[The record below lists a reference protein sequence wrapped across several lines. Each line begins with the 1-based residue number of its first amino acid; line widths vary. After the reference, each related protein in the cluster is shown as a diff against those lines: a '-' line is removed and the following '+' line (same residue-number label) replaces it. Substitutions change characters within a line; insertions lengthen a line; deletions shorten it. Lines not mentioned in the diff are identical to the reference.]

1 MKLAACVVLYGI
13 DDSTVQNI
21 KTYAPYVDELWAA
34 DNTDKPQ
41 EEYLNKIKALG
52 DHVHIIPMGGN
63 KGIAAAL
70 NSGIKA
76 ADDKGY
82 EFILTMDQD
91 SYFDGDTLIK
101 FKEKAKFYFAGDD
114 KIIQVGIHNSGDVP
128 EDPATNCED
137 TKWLI
142 TSGSIMR
149 VKDTIKIGSFL
160 EKLFIDEVDRE
171 FNYRAAREG
180 YKFKRVLDLTLQ
192 HHLGEPIKGKILG
205 KNFQAMGHSKV
216 RKYYIARNST
226 YLMMEF
232 PEVKREYQKYLLKMK
247 IKTLLVEPDRFT
259 KLKYMSM
266 GQRDAKKGKFGK
278 LEE

>member
-13 DDSTVQNI
+13 NDSTVENI

-34 DNTDKPQ
+34 DNTDEVQ
-41 EEYLNKIKALG
+41 EDYLDKIRAIG
-52 DHVHIIPMGGN
+52 SHIHIIPMGGN
-63 KGIAAAL
+63 QGIAAAL
-70 NSGIKA
+70 NKGIEA
-76 ADDKGY
+76 ANNAGY
-82 EFILTMDQD
+82 EYVLTMDQD
-91 SYFDGDTLIK
+91 SYFDSDTLVK
-101 FKEKAKFYFAGDD
+101 YKEKAAKFFDQD
-114 KIIQVGIHNSGDVP
+114 EKIIQVGIHNSGD
-128 EDPATNCED
+128 DPSDLATNCED

-149 VKDTIKIGSFL
+149 VKDTVKIGSFL

-171 FNYRAAREG
+171 FNYRAAKEG

-192 HHLGEPIKGKILG
+192 HHLGDPIKGKILG
-205 KNFQAMGHSKV
+205 KSFQAMGHSKV

-232 PEVKREYQKYLLKMK
+232 PELKKEYSRYLLKMK
-247 IKTLLVEPDRFT
+247 IKTLLVEPDKFT
-259 KLKYMSM
+259 KLRYMSM

-278 LEE
+278 LEV

>member
-13 DDSTVQNI
+13 DDTTVENI

-34 DNTDKPQ
+34 DNTDVPQ
-41 EEYLNKIKALG
+41 EEYLSKIRAIG
-52 DHVHIIPMGGN
+52 ENIHIIPMGGN

-70 NSGIKA
+70 NSGINA
-76 ADDKGY
+76 ANDMGY
-82 EFILTMDQD
+82 DFILTMDQD
-91 SYFDGDTLIK
+91 SYFDGDTLPKYIK
-101 FKEKAKFYFAGDD
+101 RAEDYFSNDE
-114 KIIQVGIHNSGDVP
+114 KIIQVGIHNSGD
-128 EDPATNCED
+128 DPNDMATNCED

-149 VKDTIKIGSFL
+149 VKDTVKMGSFL

-171 FNYRAAREG
+171 FNYRAAKLG
-180 YKFKRVLDLTLQ
+180 YKFKRVLELTLQ
-192 HHLGEPIKGKILG
+192 HHLGDPIKGKVLG
-205 KNFQAMGHSKV
+205 KSFQAMGHSKV

-232 PEVKREYQKYLLKMK
+232 PEVKKEYQKYLLKMK
-247 IKTLLVEPDRFT
+247 IKTLLVEPDKFT

-278 LEE
+278 LEV